1 MLKLLVAISIIILAS
16 SIIYKIKM
24 DKTYDKNF
32 YHSYFKEEAYK
43 EYGDGEEK
51 RVGITIAGIKSTTVE
66 DDYVQRCMNSYMKF
80 TIKTIIL
87 FMAYVVEIGVLIAL
101 IVSLCKKEK
110 MKDDIEKDD
119 KILFDDEIN
128 CRY

>member
-1 MLKLLVAISIIILAS
+1 
-16 SIIYKIKM
+16 
-24 DKTYDKNF
+24 
-32 YHSYFKEEAYK
+32 
-43 EYGDGEEK
+43 
-51 RVGITIAGIKSTTVE
+51 
-66 DDYVQRCMNSYMKF
+66 MNSYMKF

-101 IVSLCKKEK
+101 IVSLSKKEK